1 MSLTKNIMDDV
12 VVSYSLPKP
21 IDSFNN
27 SFTMGIMKTRFDK
40 V

>member
-12 VVSYSLPKP
+12 VVSYSLPKL